1 MLKRARRVLRQLSP
15 HEHRWVR
22 QHLGGGL
29 EQNVCDRCGALR
41 SSAVPAPASSR
52 RQRPANSGIS
62 AKPRRASQ
70 NVRSTAVDT
79 AQS

>member
-29 EQNVCDRCGALR
+29 ERSVCDRCGGFEIFG
-41 SSAVPAPASSR
+41 SARPSVQQETTA
-52 RQRPANSGIS
+52 RQLWHLS
-62 AKPRRASQ
+62 
-70 NVRSTAVDT
+70 
-79 AQS
+79 